1 MRLNCLALMVAL
13 AAAPALAAQQA
24 DYLTKEEVEQAR
36 EVQEPNKRIELFLK
50 FADTRLA
57 SFETALQPAPG
68 AEPLR
73 PYQLKDLLNDFIR
86 AVDDTTDKTQ
96 QPVERG
102 GVELKK
108 GRDKINVKG
117 REFLHRL
124 EGIQKTEAG
133 ASEDLRYDLED
144 AVDAVNELLT
154 LAKNIPDGMIPAK
167 TLPAMELGT
176 EKEEPAPAAG
186 KPTLKRRTDK
196 PEDKPKPKP

>member
-1 MRLNCLALMVAL
+1 MKLNRFAILLALL
-13 AAAPALAAQQA
+13 AAPALAEPQQP
-24 DYLTKEEVEQAR
+24 DYLSKEEVEQAR
-36 EVQEPNKRIELFLK
+36 EIQEPNKRIELFLK

-57 SFETALQPAPG
+57 AFEKALQPTPG
-68 AEPLR
+68 EEPPR

-96 QPVERG
+96 QPLERG

-117 REFLHRL
+117 REFLARL
-124 EGIQKTEAG
+124 QAIQNTEAG
-133 ASEDLRYDLED
+133 ASEDLRFDLED
-144 AVDAVNELLT
+144 AVDAVNELLA
-154 LAKNIPDGMIPAK
+154 LAKNIPDGLIPVK

-176 EKEEPAPAAG
+176 EKEEAAPAG